1 MVIDRHGENRVIEA
15 KGVEVVG
22 PDREIDGDLEIEIM
36 TVEIVVTEEIEET
49 IILEDEIHIGLTGLA
64 EIIID
69 ITIDAM
75 IIEEQTILILT
86 TIWI

>member
-1 MVIDRHGENRVIEA
+1 MAIDRHGENRAIEA
-15 KGVEVVG
+15 KDVEVVG

-49 IILEDEIHIGLTGLA
+49 IILEGEIHIGLTGLA

-69 ITIDAM
+69 IMIDAM

-86 TIWI
+86 TIRI